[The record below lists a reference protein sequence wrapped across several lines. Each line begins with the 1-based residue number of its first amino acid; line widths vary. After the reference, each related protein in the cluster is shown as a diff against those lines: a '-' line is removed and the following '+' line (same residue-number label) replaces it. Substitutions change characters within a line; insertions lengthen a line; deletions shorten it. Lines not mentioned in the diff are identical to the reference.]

1 MKYKIGLRVN
11 GKINNITKA
20 GIFVTL
26 DKKHHGLIYYKEF
39 GENWENIPTKYEK
52 GQEIRVAVINNK
64 NGKIALSLNQVNNP
78 ELLDPTNQFNN
89 QKNFAKTLAEL
100 IKESNKKIENLQKS

>member
-11 GKINNITKA
+11 GKINNITKT

-39 GENWENIPTKYEK
+39 GDEWKNLPTKYEK
-52 GQEIRVAVINNK
+52 GQEIRVLIINNK
-64 NGKIALSLNQVNNP
+64 DGKLALSLKQVNNP
-78 ELLDPTNQFNN
+78 DLPDPTNQFNN
-89 QKNFAKTLAEL
+89 QKDFAKTLTEL
-100 IKESNKKIENLQKS
+100 IKESDKKIENLQKS

>member
-11 GKINNITKA
+11 GKVNNITKT

-39 GENWENIPTKYEK
+39 GNDWKNIQAKYEK
-52 GQEIRVAVINNK
+52 GQELRVVVINNK
-64 NGKIALSLNQVNNP
+64 DGKLALSLKQVNNP
-78 ELLDPTNQFNN
+78 DLVDPTNQFNH
-89 QKNFAKTLAEL
+89 QENFSKTLEEVINEAD
-100 IKESNKKIENLQKS
+100 KKISSLQKS

>member
-11 GKINNITKA
+11 GEINNITRA

-39 GENWENIPTKYEK
+39 GENWENISAKYEK
-52 GQEIRVAVINNK
+52 GQEVRVVVINNK
-64 NGKIALSLNQVNNP
+64 DGKLALSLKQVNNP

-89 QKNFAKTLAEL
+89 QKNFAKTLTEL
-100 IKESNKKIENLQKS
+100 IKDSDKKIKNLQES